1 MTAMEQLHQIYD
13 EYEEKLRSLKIPG
26 IVELL
31 NISADPKKDAYD
43 REFAAGIA
51 QWTERLQS
59 GGDREIGEAVSWIL
73 EYPAAHRN
81 GRSYW
86 MTYAVQKEILPLI
99 PRLSAAQAGTVHAAF
114 TAAYPKREWLP
125 VQNQIDTA
133 LRAQAGQTTG
143 VSLLRTWMP
152 RVAALLAGLTIA
164 HLGVSLFLLADLG
177 SDPFNVLIQGLHRI
191 QPWDI
196 THGNVHVAV
205 SLLIILAL
213 LVIDRSYVRI
223 GTFLCMILGG
233 PIIDLFTLALQGV
246 VNAQSALWIRLA
258 AVVLGCGILAFGM
271 TIVIKSEAGTGPND
285 LVAVVISD
293 KRRWKFGVV
302 RIAVDVAFALTGFL
316 LGGTLGLGT
325 VICVAVVGPV
335 AQLFMPL
342 SEKICRFF
350 NACSAGV

>member
-1 MTAMEQLHQIYD
+1 MTGMEQLHRIYD
-13 EYEEKLRSLKIPG
+13 EYEEKLQSLNPG
-26 IVELL
+26 IAEVL
-31 NISADPKKDAYD
+31 NISADPRKDAYG

-51 QWTERLQS
+51 QWMEQFQPGSS
-59 GGDREIGEAVSWIL
+59 GETAEAISWIL

-99 PRLSAAQAGTVHAAF
+99 PRLSASQAGTIRTAF
-114 TAAYPKREWLP
+114 TAAYPRREWLP
-125 VQNQIDTA
+125 VQKQIDAA
-133 LRAQAGQTTG
+133 LRAQAGQAAGAG
-143 VSLLRTWMP
+143 VLRTWAP
-152 RVAALLAGLTIA
+152 RVTALLVGLTIA

-177 SDPFNVLIQGLHRI
+177 SDPFNVLIQGLHRV
-191 QPWDI
+191 QPWAI

-302 RIAVDVAFALTGFL
+302 RITVDMAFALTGFF

-335 AQLFMPL
+335 AQLLLPL
-342 SEKICRFF
+342 SEKILKRAQIKRSF
-350 NACSAGV
+350 